1 MNTPN
6 LTLHGDSKEAPPAEF
21 TKACRTASLPPGLF
35 QQKLPVITGVQ
46 TGGGIIQNPF
56 KSNQQDDR
64 VIYEETVKA
73 KQNLSILEKDESKIK
88 NRINLLQKE
97 QQRIIKKIEKDRERA
112 EKIRQIQERNDNNYL
127 KKLKH

>member
-1 MNTPN
+1 M
-6 LTLHGDSKEAPPAEF
+6 
-21 TKACRTASLPPGLF
+21 
-35 QQKLPVITGVQ
+35 
-46 TGGGIIQNPF
+46 
-56 KSNQQDDR
+56 
-64 VIYEETVKA
+64 KA

-127 KKLKH
+127 QKLSQNMVKLKIMNITVKQMPSGFCQKKSLK